1 MAGKFSNPRSE
12 ATPVAQTPPALSA
25 PPKGPRIST
34 LIFYTAYGM
43 LILIFMVS
51 MLITLKDLDR
61 KLVEFEHAQPD
72 TQSELVFQELFADPD
87 WTVLY
92 DLAQV
97 PDTRFDGR
105 EEYVQYMESTVGGE
119 SLTYAENALRLADV
133 RTYTVSFGNS
143 PIGSF
148 TLTTIPDADPVQW
161 CLGAVELFPEYT
173 ESVRIQKLSGHTV
186 YVNGVE
192 LDDSFTVRSTSV
204 CADEYLPR
212 GVYNV
217 WVHTQYVDGLMV
229 EPQITAV
236 DELGQPVDVVYDPV
250 TDTYITGDSTTQ
262 ATAEE
267 ETLALDTL
275 KQYVQYK
282 VDHLL
287 TTDLTGSFDI
297 ESPFYI
303 ELLESDPWMSSNFA
317 PTYANERITA
327 FYRCSEDV
335 FCVWVDMTAYVKRNN
350 GTVKEYQ
357 ISQSMIFQQGES
369 SLYCIGTTDRSARWL
384 EPQVR
389 ITFMNEDICLS
400 SELYPESIT
409 ALQTPLLGTG
419 EEGTLT
425 GWVCADTGMV
435 FSPDSN
441 GLVTLPEGMP
451 LSPMVL
457 YAQFNDTNSEVSE

>member
-1 MAGKFSNPRSE
+1 MAGKFSNPRS
-12 ATPVAQTPPALSA
+12 AAAPVAQTAPAPSA
-25 PPKGPRIST
+25 PCKGPRIST
-34 LIFYTAYGM
+34 LIFYTAYVM
-43 LILIFMVS
+43 LILFFVLGMRFV
-51 MLITLKDLDR
+51 LKDLDA
-61 KLVEFEHAQPD
+61 KLVEFEKAQPHV
-72 TQSELVFQELFADPD
+72 QSELVFQELFADPD
-87 WTVLY
+87 WAVLY

-97 PDTRFDGR
+97 PDTPFDCR
-105 EEYVQYMESTVGGE
+105 EEYVQYMESTFAGQNLSYEETSVG
-119 SLTYAENALRLADV
+119 LAKV
-133 RTYTVSFGNS
+133 RTYAVSCGNS

-148 TLTTIPDADPVQW
+148 TLTTVPDADPVQW
-161 CLGAVELFPEYT
+161 RLGAVELFPEYT
-173 ESVRIQKLSGHTV
+173 ESVRIQKLSSHTV
-186 YVNGVE
+186 YVNGTP
-192 LDDSFTVRSTSV
+192 LDDSYTVRSTSV

-217 WVHTQYVDGLMV
+217 WVHTQFVDGLMV

-236 DELGQPVDVVYDPV
+236 DDVGQPVDVVYDPV
-250 TDTYITGDSTTQ
+250 TDTYITGDSTTLP
-262 ATAEE
+262 TAEE
-267 ETLALDTL
+267 GKLALDIL

-303 ELLESDPWMSSNFA
+303 ELLESESWMSSNFA

-327 FYRCSEDV
+327 FYRCSEEV
-335 FCVWVDMTAYVKRNN
+335 FCVWVDMTAYVQRNN

-357 ISQSMIFQQGES
+357 ISQSMIFQQGKS
-369 SLYCIGTTDRSARWL
+369 GLLCIGTTDRSPQWL

-389 ITFMNEDICLS
+389 ITFMNQDICLS

-419 EEGTLT
+419 DEGTLI
-425 GWVCADTGMV
+425 GWVCVDTGMV
-435 FSPDSN
+435 FTPDSN

-457 YAQFNDTNSEVSE
+457 YAQFNDMNSEVSE

>member
-12 ATPVAQTPPALSA
+12 ATPVAQTAPTPSA
-25 PPKGPRIST
+25 PRKGPRIST

-43 LILIFMVS
+43 LILIFIVG

-87 WTVLY
+87 WDVLY

-97 PDTRFDGR
+97 SDTRFDGR
-105 EEYVQYMESTVGGE
+105 EEYVQYMESTFAGQNLSYEETSVG
-119 SLTYAENALRLADV
+119 LAKV
-133 RTYTVSFGNS
+133 RTYAVSCGNS
-143 PIGSF
+143 LIGSF
-148 TLTTIPDADPVQW
+148 TLTTVPDADPVQW
-161 CLGAVELFPEYT
+161 RLGAVELFPEYT

-217 WVHTQYVDGLMV
+217 WVHTQFVDGLMV

-236 DELGQPVDVVYDPV
+236 DELGQSVDVVYDPI

-287 TTDLTGSFDI
+287 TTKLDGCFDI
-297 ESPFYI
+297 ESAFYL
-303 ELLESDPWMSSNFA
+303 ELLESEPWMSSNFA
-317 PTYANERITA
+317 PTYANERVTA

-335 FCVWVDMTAYVKRNN
+335 FCVWVDCTAFVKRNN

-369 SLYCIGTTDRSARWL
+369 GLYCIGTTDRSARWL

-457 YAQFNDTNSEVSE
+457 YAQFNDMNSEVSE

>member
-1 MAGKFSNPRSE
+1 MAGKFSSPRSE
-12 ATPVAQTPPALSA
+12 ATPVAQTPPAPST
-25 PPKGPRIST
+25 PRKGPRIST

-43 LILIFMVS
+43 LILIFIVG

-87 WTVLY
+87 WDVLY

-97 PDTRFDGR
+97 SDTRFDGR
-105 EEYVQYMESTVGGE
+105 EEYVQYMESTFAGQNLSYEETSVG
-119 SLTYAENALRLADV
+119 LAKV
-133 RTYTVSFGNS
+133 RTYVVSCGNTR
-143 PIGSF
+143 IGAF
-148 TLTTIPDADPVQW
+148 TLTTVPDADPVQW
-161 CLGAVELFPEYT
+161 RLGAVELFPEYT

-217 WVHTQYVDGLMV
+217 WVHTQFVDGLMV

-236 DELGQPVDVVYDPV
+236 DELGQSVDVVYDPI

-287 TTDLTGSFDI
+287 TTKLDGCFDI
-297 ESPFYI
+297 ESAFYL
-303 ELLESDPWMSSNFA
+303 ELLESEPWMSSNFA
-317 PTYANERITA
+317 PTYANERVTA

-335 FCVWVDMTAYVKRNN
+335 FCVWVDCTAFVKRNN

-369 SLYCIGTTDRSARWL
+369 GLLCIGTTDRSPQWL

-435 FSPDSN
+435 FTPDSN

-457 YAQFNDTNSEVSE
+457 YAQFNDTNSEVNE